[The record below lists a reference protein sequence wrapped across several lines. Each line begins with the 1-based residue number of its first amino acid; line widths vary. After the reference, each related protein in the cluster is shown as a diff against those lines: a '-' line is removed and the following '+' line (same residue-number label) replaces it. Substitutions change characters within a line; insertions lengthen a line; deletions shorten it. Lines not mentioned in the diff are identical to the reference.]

1 MKEELPLI
9 SIIVP
14 VYNVELYIETCIKS
28 LIEQTYKNL
37 EIIIID
43 DGSDDNSLNICKQY
57 ALKDKRIKLI
67 HQKNSG
73 VSAARNKGIGAAA
86 GDYIGFVDADDYCDK
101 NMFKYLYESLI
112 KYEADIACCRR
123 NEIKNNK
130 IIDVT
135 GYYYNEDEKVL
146 TKLEMLSR
154 YVQSM
159 DYSVANKIYK
169 KDIIKNYIL
178 PHDIIFGEDF
188 FTVFKWLSCAEKI
201 VYLKAPLYFRVN
213 RNNSLTGSNENLQ
226 QKISC
231 SLQQLKSFQKYINNY
246 DKSIINNFNKRYMR
260 SLYSLRCQL
269 ESTDT
274 SSIIYDNLKNEIEKE
289 ICKFSDY
296 KNVLSKS
303 KKLKLFLLINFKPG
317 YKIVVLWKN
326 IFKRI
331 DRFVRRFAK

>member
-1 MKEELPLI
+1 MKEEMPLI

-14 VYNVELYIETCIKS
+14 AYNVELYVETCIKS
-28 LIEQTYKNL
+28 LIGQTYKNL

-57 ALKDKRIKLI
+57 ALKDKRIKLM

-73 VSAARNKGIGAAA
+73 VSAARNKGIEAAA

-101 NMFKYLYESLI
+101 NMFKYLYDCLI

-123 NEIKNNK
+123 NEMRNNK

-146 TKLEMLSR
+146 TKLEMLNK

-159 DYSVANKIYK
+159 DLYIWNKLYK
-169 KDIIKNYIL
+169 SNIVKKEKF
-178 PHDIIFGEDF
+178 PTDIIFGEDF

-213 RNNSLTGSNENLQ
+213 RNDSLTGSNENLQ

-231 SLQQLKSFQKYINNY
+231 SLHQLKSFKNYLNGY
-246 DKSIINNFNKRYMR
+246 DKLIINNFNKRYMR
-260 SLYSLRCQL
+260 SLYSMRCQL

-317 YKIVVLWKN
+317 YKIVVLWEN

>member
-1 MKEELPLI
+1 MKEEQPLI

-14 VYNVELYIETCIKS
+14 AYNVELYVETCIKS

-57 ALKDKRIKLI
+57 ALKDTRIKLI
-67 HQKNSG
+67 RQKNSG
-73 VSAARNKGIGAAA
+73 VSVARNKGIDAAN

-146 TKLEMLSR
+146 TKLEMLNR

-159 DYSVANKIYK
+159 DLYIWNKLYK
-169 KDIIKNYIL
+169 SNIVKNRKFPIN
-178 PHDIIFGEDF
+178 IIFGEDF

-201 VYLKAPLYFRVN
+201 VYLKTPLYFRVN
-213 RNNSLTGSNENLQ
+213 RNDSLTGSNENLQ

-231 SLQQLKSFQKYINNY
+231 SLHQLKSFKKYLNDY
-246 DKSIINNFNKRYMR
+246 DKLIITNFNKRYMR

-274 SSIIYDNLKNEIEKE
+274 NNIIYDNLKNEIEKE
-289 ICKFSDY
+289 ICKFSNY

-303 KKLKLFLLINFKPG
+303 KRLKLFLLINFKPG
-317 YKIVVLWKN
+317 YKIVVLWEN